1 MAKKLA
7 FDKVLFTVIVALS
20 GFGLVMVYS
29 ASAALA
35 RDSELAVNP
44 FLVKQS
50 LAAGVGL
57 IAMAGAMHLDYQVLR
72 RRPVVYGLLGG
83 ALLLLILV
91 LFSPPLNSARRWFF
105 VGPVSIQA
113 SELAKLAVIPF
124 LAYQLDRKWGQVN
137 QPACLVPCGAVMA
150 LVAGLILLEPDLGT
164 AALLLATTAV
174 LFFISGLAWQYV
186 VTVGIASI
194 PALYLL
200 VTMAPYRARRLGAF
214 LNPGDDPLG
223 SGFQISQSLI
233 AVGSG
238 GFSGLGL
245 GQSLQK
251 LYYLPHPHSDFMF
264 SIVCE
269 ELGMVG
275 ALFMLGLFGVLLWRG
290 VRAGLRAPDR
300 FGSLLAWGIT
310 ALLGIQ
316 ALIHVSVAL
325 ALMPTKG
332 IPLPFVSYGGSSLVS
347 TLTASGLLLNV
358 SQHG

>member
-7 FDKVLFTVIVALS
+7 FDKVLFTAIVALT

-29 ASAALA
+29 ASAAIA
-35 RDSELAVNP
+35 RDSSFAVNP
-44 FLVKQS
+44 FLVKQM

-57 IAMAGAMHLDYQVLR
+57 IAMAVAMHVDYQVLR
-72 RRPVVYGLLGG
+72 RRPVVYALLGG
-83 ALLLLILV
+83 VVILLILV

-105 VGPVSIQA
+105 LGPISVQP

-137 QPACLVPCGAVMA
+137 QPACLIPCGAVMA
-150 LVAGLILLEPDLGT
+150 VVASLVLLEPDMGT
-164 AALLLATTAV
+164 AVLLLATAAV
-174 LFFISGLAWQYV
+174 MFFISGLSWQYI
-186 VTVGIASI
+186 TTAGILSV

-200 VTMAPYRARRLGAF
+200 VTMAPYRARRLGTF
-214 LNPGDDPLG
+214 LNPDEDPLG

-251 LYYLPHPHSDFMF
+251 LYYLPHPHSDFVF

-269 ELGMVG
+269 ELGMIG
-275 ALFMLGLFGVLLWRG
+275 ALVLLSLFGVLLWRG

-310 ALLGIQ
+310 ALIGIQ
-316 ALIHVSVAL
+316 ALTHISVAL
-325 ALMPTKG
+325 ALVPTKG

-347 TLTASGLLLNV
+347 TLTATGLLLNV